1 MISNLGEWDWERLEH
16 HLPISALESL
26 VAIQPPKP
34 EYGIDV
40 PGWREKFWKG
50 PDPDWVKVNVDTSVD
65 AVGNRAVTGGF
76 IRDDSGGWLTG
87 FYRCVGRCSVLLAE
101 LWTIYDGL
109 NHVWDAGFQRVAV
122 EYDNKEAVCIINR
135 MSLTLDRSVLVQS
148 IWALMQR
155 DWLVKVCHVLREENA
170 AADKLAALG
179 KGCGLNGSIFVVP
192 PGAVASIVEHDQ
204 RRWMQWLLQWR
215 GIPPSVARFHFAYL
229 YYWFVVSSRCEMV

>member
-1 MISNLGEWDWERLEH
+1 MVSDMISNLGEWDWERLEH

-40 PGWREKFWKG
+40 PGW
-50 PDPDWVKVNVDTSVD
+50 
-65 AVGNRAVTGGF
+65 
-76 IRDDSGGWLTG
+76 
-87 FYRCVGRCSVLLAE
+87 
-101 LWTIYDGL
+101 
-109 NHVWDAGFQRVAV
+109 
-122 EYDNKEAVCIINR
+122 
-135 MSLTLDRSVLVQS
+135 SVLVQS